1 MLNDVQVLQL
11 FRFLVVLIIVYTFFV
26 RLYPYA
32 YYVYNCLE
40 YFIMKG
46 QLMKKCMDIVFIIT
60 FILSELYN
68 NILVILTV
76 LYQPIDEN
84 NFIAT
89 ISGLY
94 DYCKYGG
101 ISITICI

>member
-1 MLNDVQVLQL
+1 
-11 FRFLVVLIIVYTFFV
+11 
-26 RLYPYA
+26 
-32 YYVYNCLE
+32 
-40 YFIMKG
+40 
-46 QLMKKCMDIVFIIT
+46 MDIVFIIT

-101 ISITICI
+101 ISITMYIV